1 MIRLCSRNTFR
12 ASLHTSRSL
21 FSKASA
27 LKPPIFIRPSTSL
40 HKHQLQVHR
49 SNCSRKLCSKV
60 WTSSGSS
67 TAIVVTPTSLKK
79 TIQELTERLD
89 NVKMVTD
96 PESLKKAVS
105 ELESKTTASDFWDD
119 RQQAESVVS
128 DLNSRKEDLRKISEM
143 ETKLEEVALGFEL
156 LTETEIKEEDMTS
169 FQDEILN
176 TVSKL
181 EKMFN
186 EWDLLKLL
194 SGPYDT
200 CDAYLSIQSGA
211 GGTEAQ
217 DWAEML
223 ERMYKRWAQVT

>member
-1 MIRLCSRNTFR
+1 
-12 ASLHTSRSL
+12 
-21 FSKASA
+21 
-27 LKPPIFIRPSTSL
+27 
-40 HKHQLQVHR
+40 
-49 SNCSRKLCSKV
+49 
-60 WTSSGSS
+60 
-67 TAIVVTPTSLKK
+67 
-79 TIQELTERLD
+79 
-89 NVKMVTD
+89 MVTD